1 MSDKK
6 KKNQGDVEMQNVQE
20 ALSKSE
26 AFIETYRKELL
37 YGVGAVVILVLAVLA
52 FRTYYLVPREAEAQ
66 EKMIFCVNNFER
78 DSFRL
83 ALRGDDM
90 NDGFETIVDDY
101 KFTDAA
107 ELAAAYAGVCAY
119 QLGEYE
125 EAIDY
130 LDKFDARSVN
140 MTPATIC
147 LKGDAYVEL
156 GDYKS
161 AIKEFLRAA
170 DTQNDLVA
178 PRSLKKAGLAYEA
191 LGEYDKA
198 VDVYTEIKDTYFSSM
213 EAGDIDK
220 YIARAKALKK

>member
-52 FRTYYLVPREAEAQ
+52 FRTYYLVPREVEAQ

-107 ELAAAYAGVCAY
+107 ELAAAYAGVCAVFVLVAT
-119 QLGEYE
+119 QIHVPTPMGGTINLG
-125 EAIDY
+125 D
-130 LDKFDARSVN
+130 
-140 MTPATIC
+140 ATI
-147 LKGDAYVEL
+147 LLTAYLFGPFAFFASEPSKVISFTVFPL
-156 GDYKS
+156 
-161 AIKEFLRAA
+161 IRLLR
-170 DTQNDLVA
+170 
-178 PRSLKKAGLAYEA
+178 
-191 LGEYDKA
+191 
-198 VDVYTEIKDTYFSSM
+198 
-213 EAGDIDK
+213 
-220 YIARAKALKK
+220 

>member
-6 KKNQGDVEMQNVQE
+6 KKKQQDAEMQNVQE

-37 YGVGAVVILVLAVLA
+37 YGIGVVVILVLAVLA
-52 FRTYYLVPREAEAQ
+52 FRTYYLVPRETEAQ
-66 EKMIFCVNNFER
+66 EKMIFCVDYFER

-90 NDGFETIVDDY
+90 NDGFETIVSDY
-101 KFTDAA
+101 KFTNAS

-130 LDKFDARSVN
+130 LKKFDARSVN

-147 LKGDAYVEL
+147 LMGDAFVEL
-156 GDYKS
+156 GDYQNAVK
-161 AIKEFLRAA
+161 KFMRAA
-170 DTQNDLVA
+170 ETKNELVA

-191 LGEYDKA
+191 LGEYGKA
-198 VDVYTEIKDTYFSSM
+198 ADAYTTIKDNYFTSM

-220 YIARAKALKK
+220 YIERAQALNK

>member
-6 KKNQGDVEMQNVQE
+6 KKNQQDAEMQNVQE

-37 YGVGAVVILVLAVLA
+37 YGVGIVVVLVLAVLA
-52 FRTYYLVPREAEAQ
+52 FRMYYLEPRETEAQ
-66 EKMIFCVNNFER
+66 EKMVFCVDYFEK
-78 DSFRL
+78 DSFNL

-90 NDGFETIVDDY
+90 NDGFETIVSDY

-119 QLGEYE
+119 HLGEYE
-125 EAIDY
+125 EAIDF
-130 LDKFDARSVN
+130 LKKFDNRSVN

-147 LKGDAYVEL
+147 LMGDAYVEL
-156 GDYKS
+156 GDYK
-161 AIKEFLRAA
+161 AAVKNFKRAA
-170 DTQNDLVA
+170 ETKNELVA

-191 LGEYDKA
+191 LGEYGKA
-198 VDVYTEIKDTYFSSM
+198 ADVYTEIKDNYTRSM

-220 YIARAKALKK
+220 YIERAKALDK